1 MKLLETTATTAV
13 ALTALL
19 GTAVAPAR
27 GFSITPNN
35 NGSALLQSLL
45 GDTTGLSNFSV
56 NPIRNANAFGIF
68 ENDPFEL
75 GSGIVLSTGNVTEI
89 PGENTEDGRNL
100 DYATDLSTDFGI
112 EGDTDDSISL
122 DISFDADSTADK
134 VFFQYVF
141 GSEEFLEFGGSEFND
156 AFELLLN
163 GTNLAKLSDGQDA
176 TIANLIPNR
185 SGTYHPD
192 FINNPAGPDTLTK
205 LDGYTKTLAFEGLL
219 NKNSRN
225 TLTINIKDTADGL
238 MDSAVF
244 LKGGSLGTAPPA
256 ETVPE
261 PSAVLGLVGAGA
273 IGFLKG
279 RRNQKKQKF

>member
-1 MKLLETTATTAV
+1 MKLLQTTATTAV

-19 GTAVAPAR
+19 STAVAPAR

-56 NPIRNANAFGIF
+56 NSIGNGNAFGIF
-68 ENDPFEL
+68 DNDPFEL
-75 GSGIVLSTGNVTEI
+75 GSGIVLSTGNVAQI
-89 PGENTEDGRNL
+89 PGENTEDGKLL
-100 DYATDLSTDFGI
+100 DYATDLSTDFGV
-112 EGDTDDSISL
+112 EGDVDDSISL

-141 GSEEFLEFGGSEFND
+141 GSEEFLEFGGSEYND

-176 TIANLIPNR
+176 TISNLIPSR

-192 FINNPAGPDTLTK
+192 FINNPAGPGTLTK

-225 TLTINIKDTADGL
+225 TLSIQIKDAGDGF

-261 PSAVLGLVGAGA
+261 PSVVLGLLGAGV

-279 RRNQKKQKF
+279 RRS